1 MDLLETNEFGEK
13 EFLLTFDAAVEIV
26 NYDELDRF
34 WSWLIFE
41 LFLFSSELI
50 DCPIYFIN
58 ELS

>member
-1 MDLLETNEFGEK
+1 MDLLETNELGEK